1 MPQSNRTI
9 VPLVTAVCAATF
21 AALSLAAT
29 AQSYPSKPIRVVV
42 PFPPGGVDVTIRQM
56 QTVMTNDLG
65 QQLVIDNRA
74 GANGYI
80 GSEMVA
86 RAAPDGYTILA
97 TSVALVT
104 GPAITKAPFD
114 VVKDFAPITQ
124 IFTTVGAVVVK
135 PSLPVN
141 NIRELIDYAK
151 KFPGKL
157 SYGTSGIGSAQH
169 IDGEMLKLIA
179 GIDMVHVPYKGG
191 GPQIQ
196 AIVAQEVDISF
207 FPMQQI
213 RQHIVTGKAKM
224 IATYDGKRYA
234 GMPNIPDTTET
245 LPEYR
250 RLPGW
255 VGVFGPAGLPRP
267 VLQRLYAAMAKALG
281 TPEVRALMEENSVV
295 VGNAPEEFA
304 AIIRA
309 EAERAVKV
317 VQDLRA
323 RGVQFE

>member
-1 MPQSNRTI
+1 MRSGKLST
-9 VPLVTAVCAATF
+9 VVLAAFCAGSPT
-21 AALSLAAT
+21 AAL
-29 AQSYPSKPIRVVV
+29 AQAYPSKPIRVVV
-42 PFPPGGVDVTIRQM
+42 PFPPGGVDVTVRQM

-114 VVKDFAPITQ
+114 VVKDFTPIIQ
-124 IFTTVGAVVVK
+124 VFTTIGAVVLK
-135 PSLPVN
+135 PSLAVS
-141 NIRELIDYAK
+141 NIRELVDYAR

-196 AIVAQEVDISF
+196 AIVSQEVDVSF

-213 RQHIVTGKAKM
+213 RQHLVSGKARM
-224 IATYDGKRYA
+224 IASYDGKRYA
-234 GMPNIPDTTET
+234 AMPNIPDITET
-245 LPEYR
+245 LPEFR

-255 VGVFGPAGLPRP
+255 VGVFGPAGLPQP
-267 VLQRLYAAMAKALG
+267 VLQRLHGAMSKALA
-281 TPEVRALMEENSVV
+281 TPDVKEKIEENSVI
-295 VGNAPEEFA
+295 VGKSPEEFSVVIKTESA
-304 AIIRA
+304 
-309 EAERAVKV
+309 RAVKV
-317 VQDLRA
+317 VQELRA
-323 RGVQFE
+323 RGVMFE

>member
-1 MPQSNRTI
+1 MKPKQCLRKIAFVSMLGVMPI
-9 VPLVTAVCAATF
+9 G
-21 AALSLAAT
+21 AL
-29 AQSYPSKPIRVVV
+29 AQAYPTKPIRVVV
-42 PFPPGGVDVTIRQM
+42 PFPPGGVDVTVRQM
-56 QTVMTNDLG
+56 QTVMTNELG

-86 RAAPDGYTILA
+86 RAAPDGYTLLA

-114 VVKDFAPITQ
+114 VVKDFSPITQ
-124 IFTTVGAVVVK
+124 VFTTVGAVVVK
-135 PSLPVN
+135 PSLAVN
-141 NIRELIDYAK
+141 NIRELVDYAK

-196 AIVAQEVDISF
+196 AIVSQEVDISF

-213 RQHIVTGKAKM
+213 RTHLVSGKARM
-224 IATYDGKRYA
+224 IASYDGRRYA
-234 GMPNIPDTTET
+234 GMPNIPDITET
-245 LPEYR
+245 LPEFR

-255 VGVFGPAGLPRP
+255 VGVLGPAGLPQP
-267 VLQRLYAAMAKALG
+267 IAQRLHGAMSKALA
-281 TPEVRALMEENSVV
+281 TPDVKEKIEENSIIVAR
-295 VGNAPEEFA
+295 NPEEFSVV
-304 AIIRA
+304 IKT
-309 EAERAVKV
+309 EAERAVRV
-317 VQDLRA
+317 VQDLRS
-323 RGVQFE
+323 RGVKFE

>member
-1 MPQSNRTI
+1 MRTALK
-9 VPLVTAVCAATF
+9 PGF
-21 AALSLAAT
+21 AAAVALAAGGAWSQT
-29 AQSYPSKPIRVVV
+29 FPNKPIRVVV
-42 PFPPGGVDVTIRQM
+42 PFPPGGVDVTVRQM
-56 QTVMTNDLG
+56 QTIMTNDLG

-86 RAAPDGYTILA
+86 RAPADGYTLLA
-97 TSVALVT
+97 TSVAIVT
-104 GPAITKAPFD
+104 GPAITMAPFD
-114 VVKDFAPITQ
+114 VVKDFTPITQ
-124 IFTTVGAVVVK
+124 IFTTIGAVVVK
-135 PSLPVN
+135 PTLAVN

-151 KFPGKL
+151 RFPGKL

-196 AIVAQEVDISF
+196 AIVAQEVDLSF

-213 RQHIVTGKAKM
+213 RQHLVSGKARM
-224 IATYDGKRYA
+224 IASYDGRRYA
-234 GMPNIPDTTET
+234 GMPNIPDITET

-255 VGVFGPAGLPRP
+255 IGMFGPAGLPRP
-267 VLQRLYAAMAKALG
+267 VLQRLHGAMA
-281 TPEVRALMEENSVV
+281 RALAAPDVKEKIEENSVIV
-295 VGNAPEEFA
+295 ANAPEEFA
-304 AIIRA
+304 QVIKA
-309 EAERAVKV
+309 EADRAMKV
-317 VQDLRA
+317 VQELRA
-323 RGVQFE
+323 RGVVFE

>member
-1 MPQSNRTI
+1 MKAGLKPG
-9 VPLVTAVCAATF
+9 CAAAAAF
-21 AALSLAAT
+21 ALLAAGGAWSQT
-29 AQSYPSKPIRVVV
+29 FPNKPIRVVV
-42 PFPPGGVDVTIRQM
+42 PFPPGGVDVTVRQM
-56 QTVMTNDLG
+56 QTIMTNDLG

-86 RAAPDGYTILA
+86 RAPADGYTLLA
-97 TSVALVT
+97 TSVAIVT
-104 GPAITKAPFD
+104 GPAITRAPFD
-114 VVKDFAPITQ
+114 VVKDFTPITQ
-124 IFTTVGAVVVK
+124 IFTTIGAVVVK
-135 PSLPVN
+135 PTLAVN

-151 KFPGKL
+151 RFPGKL

-196 AIVAQEVDISF
+196 AIVAQEVDLSF

-213 RQHIVTGKAKM
+213 RQHLVSGKARM
-224 IATYDGKRYA
+224 IASYDGRRYA
-234 GMPNIPDTTET
+234 GMPNIPDITEA

-255 VGVFGPAGLPRP
+255 IGMFGPAGLPRP
-267 VLQRLYAAMAKALG
+267 VLQRLHGAMA
-281 TPEVRALMEENSVV
+281 RALAAPDVREKIEENSVIV
-295 VGNAPEEFA
+295 ANTPEEFA
-304 AIIRA
+304 QVIKA
-309 EAERAVKV
+309 EADRAVKV
-317 VQDLRA
+317 VQELRA
-323 RGVQFE
+323 RGVVFE